1 MLSAD
6 GQAARGI
13 SNVQAGVTE
22 DTKRTASEI
31 QASQRN
37 ANARFLLNFKIQLI
51 ADKDFWKLWYR
62 CYQEY
67 MSETDEKVVR
77 ISSGLTP
84 KTNIFTR
91 KDITIEDPDLV
102 LDSEENIQRINNDIR
117 DSWLA
122 TYQFYMQ
129 DTDIPTIAKTLFK
142 RKFYQ
147 IVNKLSKEEAYSR
160 IPPLADELFAW
171 ADVKAMNR

>member
-1 MLSAD
+1 M
-6 GQAARGI
+6 
-13 SNVQAGVTE
+13 
-22 DTKRTASEI
+22 
-31 QASQRN
+31 
-37 ANARFLLNFKIQLI
+37 
-51 ADKDFWKLWYR
+51 
-62 CYQEY
+62 
-67 MSETDEKVVR
+67 
-77 ISSGLTP
+77 
-84 KTNIFTR
+84 
-91 KDITIEDPDLV
+91 

-122 TYQFYMQ
+122 TYNFYMQ

-171 ADVKAMNR
+171 ADVKAMNRGDKVFPDQNVDPYTMLFIAESAEDSRNKYAYIEMCKMMIIMRGIQASATQENTSASQTQGQVVNNMLQQGQAPQTPTL